1 MGLFNF
7 FKSKE
12 QNLVPKE
19 QIFVPKEG
27 NLFEDLSFYTNEF
40 YTKKDLKAGIRLVQ
54 ESAGIIMV
62 GGALISTLT
71 ITMPALGIPVS
82 STVVSTI
89 IRSVAITYARST
101 SSERKQIRAAIKW
114 ISGGF
119 NLVDNLID

>member
-1 MGLFNF
+1 MGLFDF

-12 QNLVPKE
+12 QNLVPQK
-19 QIFVPKEG
+19 QNLVPKERD
-27 NLFEDLSFYTNEF
+27 LFEDLDFYANEF
-40 YTKKDLKAGIRLVQ
+40 YTKKDLKAGIRLLQ
-54 ESAGIIMV
+54 ESAGMIMV
-62 GGALISTLT
+62 GEALISTLT

-82 STVVSTI
+82 SAVVANI

-101 SSERKQIRAAIKW
+101 SSDRKQIRAAIKW

>member
-1 MGLFNF
+1 MGLFDF

-12 QNLVPKE
+12 QNLVPQK
-19 QIFVPKEG
+19 QNLVPKERD
-27 NLFEDLSFYTNEF
+27 LFEDLDFYANEF
-40 YTKKDLKAGIRLVQ
+40 YTKKDLKAGIRLLQ
-54 ESAGIIMV
+54 ESAGMIMV

-82 STVVSTI
+82 SAVVVNI
-89 IRSVAITYARST
+89 IRSVAITYARCT